1 MSKSKKHKN
10 NKVKN
15 QVSLTIDEHFVER
28 LRQRFS
34 EVKLEDIDNI
44 IKFSKKYT
52 PKNLDSCPFQ
62 VVKNKLRN
70 PQYSDSVYL
79 VNSKFNMIMVSVNN
93 VLKNVLYL
101 DGTDGYSFV

>member
-1 MSKSKKHKN
+1 MRKNKKN
-10 NKVKN
+10 NKNEKPQLV
-15 QVSLTIDEHFVER
+15 LDIHFMER
-28 LRQRFS
+28 LKLRF
-34 EVKLEDIDNI
+34 EDVKLDDIDTIIQHSKRYTIKNI
-44 IKFSKKYT
+44 
-52 PKNLDSCPFQ
+52 DSCPFQ